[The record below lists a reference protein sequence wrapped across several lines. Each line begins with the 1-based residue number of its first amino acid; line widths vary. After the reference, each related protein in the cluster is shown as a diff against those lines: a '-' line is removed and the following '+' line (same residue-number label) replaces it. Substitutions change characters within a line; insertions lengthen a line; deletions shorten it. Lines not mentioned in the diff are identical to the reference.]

1 MAIDKDPSVY
11 RDRGMIG
18 SSDELDEY
26 GVWVKSEPEDIG
38 TAPASPIEEP
48 TLPDIEDLPDLE
60 LDSTESF
67 DFPPA
72 EAGSP
77 EEENELSEDTVSAV
91 PKTER
96 AKLDFSVAESGEI
109 AGESL
114 PSFEDIA
121 SFEAEMPPVSNED
134 FTELSMDDFLEGDE
148 GTVTGPSDL
157 GTEESALDIDLDFK
171 DSGVAPQSQT
181 SEEDFDFQVEDE
193 GAPAPSGSAA
203 GFALETVSDFDDF
216 LNDLSDTEKASSEP
230 AEVPAEAAVATEEQ
244 PEAGIAESEDI
255 AFDVEESEPVA
266 TTFEAVEESEEIV
279 ISEMEGDTE
288 KAEMGVTE
296 ETEESFDD
304 VAALSRDLA
313 ENESP
318 EAPAADAGLS
328 TQLLMRIADELSSI
342 KTELS
347 SLKEELAVLR
357 GEVKPAQTE
366 GQAAPASHGFFDE
379 EDDEKIALT
388 GDELDNIL
396 NTADFTEEAGAD
408 ATAELSDEA
417 IIDDFLMDR
426 EDLLGTTEETAP
438 IETGTEEAFAAEEE
452 SAEDESAEVPT
463 IDDITFEEEPAAI
476 ERITLEEQSSELVP
490 DELQQLQMTGVSP
503 MTPPPEDTSYLEA
516 DDLATAD
523 IDLREAVID
532 EPDLGGPILEEN
544 PVVEPSIDHIDLD
557 MEEPLHIENE
567 DSQPQ
572 GGDGF
577 ENIELTLDEFIGEE
591 ESGAQEAEIEFEEI
605 EATGPAEEAPV
616 IEESFAEVVPEGFVV
631 EPEGAAEAEA
641 EPAEAFETVEL
652 TEESEESQP
661 LPVDIRHE
669 VKAVLSYMDQL
680 LESLPEEKIEEFAK
694 SEYFDTYKKLFEELG
709 LV

>member
-38 TAPASPIEEP
+38 SAPASPIEEP

-60 LDSTESF
+60 LDSTEPF

-72 EAGSP
+72 EAGLP
-77 EEENELSEDTVSAV
+77 EEDKEAAEEAPESAAA
-91 PKTER
+91 KTER
-96 AKLDFSVAESGEI
+96 AKMDFSVADGGEVG
-109 AGESL
+109 GESL

-121 SFEAEMPPVSNED
+121 SFEAELPPVSNED

-148 GTVTGPSDL
+148 ETVSGQSDL
-157 GTEESALDIDLDFK
+157 GTEEGALDIDLDFK
-171 DSGVAPQSQT
+171 DSGVSQQSQAV
-181 SEEDFDFQVEDE
+181 EADFDFQVEDE
-193 GAPAPSGSAA
+193 STPPASGADSS
-203 GFALETVSDFDDF
+203 FALETVSDFDDF
-216 LNDLSDTEKASSEP
+216 LNDLSDTEKAAEP
-230 AEVPAEAAVATEEQ
+230 AAVVAEAAETIEEQ
-244 PEAGIAESEDI
+244 PAADATETEDI

-279 ISEMEGDTE
+279 LSEMEGDTE
-288 KAEMGVTE
+288 KAETGAP
-296 ETEESFDD
+296 EESFDD

-313 ENESP
+313 EEESR

-357 GEVKPAQTE
+357 GEAKPVQTE
-366 GQAAPASHGFFDE
+366 EKAPPASHGFFDE

-426 EDLLGTTEETAP
+426 EDLLGTTEEGAPAETASA
-438 IETGTEEAFAAEEE
+438 GTAEEE
-452 SAEDESAEVPT
+452 IADEPA
-463 IDDITFEEEPAAI
+463 IQDISFEEESEAAI
-476 ERITLEEQSSELVP
+476 ERITLDEPAPEAVP
-490 DELQQLQMTGVSP
+490 EELQQLQVSGVSP

-523 IDLREAVID
+523 IDLSEAVID
-532 EPDLGGPILEEN
+532 EPDLGGPILEET
-544 PVVEPSIDHIDLD
+544 PVVEPSIEHIDLD
-557 MEEPLHIENE
+557 MEESLHIEGDE
-567 DSQPQ
+567 TEPQ
-572 GGDGF
+572 GEGF
-577 ENIELTLDEFIGEE
+577 ENIELTLDEFIGEDQGIGQEMEIALE
-591 ESGAQEAEIEFEEI
+591 ESAPV
-605 EATGPAEEAPV
+605 GPAEEAPV

-631 EPEGAAEAEA
+631 EPEGSEEAEAEAEA
-641 EPAEAFETVEL
+641 EPAEAFESVEL
-652 TEESEESQP
+652 TEETEESQP
-661 LPVDIRHE
+661 LPVDIRQE

-680 LESLPEEKIEEFAK
+680 LESLPEDKIEEFAK